1 MAAASLSKISRPVL
15 YEPLARERLFDLL
28 DQCNGSP
35 VVWIRGPPGAGKT
48 TLVASWLQA
57 REPPAVWYQVDA
69 GDQDPATFFY
79 YLGLAGRSWQ
89 RKQRPL
95 PLLTPELSR
104 DTVAFAHRYFGA
116 LFGRLGAHGVVVLD
130 NLHELPEASVL

>member
-1 MAAASLSKISRPVL
+1 MAAGSLSKISRPVL

-28 DQCNGSP
+28 DQCSGGP

-95 PLLTPELSR
+95 PL
-104 DTVAFAHRYFGA
+104 
-116 LFGRLGAHGVVVLD
+116 
-130 NLHELPEASVL
+130 